1 MRLALTVAILALAL
15 PAYAAGHA
23 VQIKGM
29 KFNPTKLVVA
39 VGDTITFTNGDS
51 RRHTATALDGSFDTG
66 RLATGKSAT
75 VRIVAAGKHD
85 FRCMIHPSMK
95 GTVTAK

>member
-1 MRLALTVAILALAL
+1 MRIALTLAMLSLAL

-23 VQIKGM
+23 VRINGM
-29 KFNPTKLVVA
+29 KFNPAKLEVA
-39 VGDTITFTNGDS
+39 VGDTITFTNADS

-66 RLATGKSAT
+66 QLATGKSAT
-75 VRIVAAGKHD
+75 VRAAAGKHN

-95 GTVTAK
+95 GAVTAR